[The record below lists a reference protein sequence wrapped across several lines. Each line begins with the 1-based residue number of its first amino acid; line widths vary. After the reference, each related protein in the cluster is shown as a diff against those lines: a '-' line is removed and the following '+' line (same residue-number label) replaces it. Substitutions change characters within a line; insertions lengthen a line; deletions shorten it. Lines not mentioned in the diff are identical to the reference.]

1 MCVRKQRITMPQKP
15 NIRPFPAWLNYD
27 FLRRSGLDHI
37 GQLSGKLWTDHNSHD
52 PGITI
57 MEVLCYALTDLG
69 YRNQFPNEDLFAR
82 PLSALSDSDSNFF
95 SPSEILSVNPL
106 TLNDYQKLLL
116 DISGV
121 RNAWLEK
128 RVEKDGSA
136 EVPIYVKQDANTLT
150 FNKTNKELIVNG
162 LYNVFIDLE
171 ENTPQSGSLANK
183 QLTDGEIWKKVHD
196 VLHRHR
202 NL

>member
-1 MCVRKQRITMPQKP
+1 
-15 NIRPFPAWLNYD
+15 
-27 FLRRSGLDHI
+27 
-37 GQLSGKLWTDHNSHD
+37 
-52 PGITI
+52 

-136 EVPIYVKQDANTLT
+136 EGLKKFESLSDNAD
-150 FNKTNKELIVNG
+150 NG
-162 LYNVFIDLE
+162 R
-171 ENTPQSGSLANK
+171 ANK
-183 QLTDGEIWKKVHD
+183 SSLG
-196 VLHRHR
+196 
-202 NL
+202 N